1 MATTRP
7 AILTIALSI
16 LICLPALAE
25 VSENL
30 LKNGSFEEGL
40 GDNGI
45 PTGWSLYGGRD
56 ELRTITVTADAAL
69 AADGQHALVISDGSA
84 TGEVGLVQQVPATAG
99 EAYQASVMVRAVDDT
114 STFGAYMQFRFLP
127 SNRMW
132 QFDLEPA
139 ENGDYRQLAVK
150 ALAPEGTTHAVIYLY
165 THAHPTPK
173 VMVDNVRLVSGVEPP
188 PPGPAELVPP
198 QYDTLKDLRLET
210 AIVDAGRPAAC
221 IVAPAD
227 GRYSAAADKLQAAVR
242 AITGVEIPIVT
253 DEFAFGGTRPE
264 GNLIALGNR
273 STNRFIEQL
282 YNQYLC
288 LLDLKYPGPG
298 GSVVRSLHNM
308 RAEGVNVLFAGGSD
322 DAGVAAATDVL
333 IGKLREAGGGQGG
346 LTVGRLMEIQLPEGV
361 NPPDDVREMKI
372 WEASDMYRDTGYFG
386 WNSISKHM
394 AMYYM
399 TGREQHARE
408 MVRLAFPD
416 AEALKQITEI
426 DGERIENKD
435 DPLAGTYH
443 YNSHMMILFWDLI
456 EESPVF
462 SDEERLRITNAFARQ
477 LDHRKNEGVYT
488 LTQPPAL
495 VSSRHGQWSAV
506 SLYCLG
512 RYFNWYY
519 PNAIWEQC
527 VRGGELAF
535 ASLHRHSWVVGEA
548 DNLYWYATGTA
559 PILTYM
565 TLTGDRVPL
574 KNGVLPELL
583 KGQEIL
589 ASGHVPDWSLES
601 CSMGYLNKA
610 AYLTGGGR
618 WVEYRSR
625 CKTDTD
631 AFRLGQSYWPEESIV
646 AHEPDDMVGKWSIH
660 PLPEPVWLSRAT
672 GFDLDESFY
681 FGSFRTTTDENGD
694 FILIDGFNGQSR
706 NPYHAFAILE
716 LRLAGATLLKGYR
729 NQVLTRADGM
739 VEPTI
744 AIDAALRYADVVG
757 DTAACV
763 GEVPRA
769 AFCNW
774 RRTLAQRTGSY
785 ALVVDDVTFRA
796 DSDNMTIQTLW
807 ETAGGAWDP
816 ELNSLRVNS
825 DRAAVFSPG
834 VKRLR
839 ALNANYTSEPHEEN
853 SVGHLDSLDVLLL
866 RAKALGGWLQ
876 IEFDVEEETTAEV
889 YVEMLNFT
897 DRGIVDISLDGEVL
911 VREFDHYAGAATLR
925 RVPLGRHTLSA
936 GQHTLKLQAVN
947 WAQSKD
953 MCYIALSAV
962 GIEPV
967 GEEKTGQPAGFHI
980 LPCDV
985 MQAHAGP
992 FTTLEWTGPVKAGGN
1007 RRIFSLIG
1015 QSSGLPGAEVGCYR
1029 IADTAAALR
1038 LPQPAIAVA
1047 GEYRQVK
1054 GELVIAAED
1063 HLYAHGLDSI
1073 AWLGYRL
1080 IKADKPVDVDWD
1092 FDTGRLCIVANE
1104 PTRMAL
1110 SAGLATHQMRCESR
1124 GLRGVTNEDDG
1135 LYEFE
1140 LPAGRHEIINATLP
1154 DNARRVISSTLA
1166 GMVEDGA
1173 EKMAQAILDARA
1185 AAEIAA
1191 EPLQSA
1197 FTANLDGSVGDMLVV
1212 QTEQGPLTYVA
1223 AGDTLHV
1230 LDAAGKTLRT
1240 MEADGRIRVL
1250 CWWPENRLMLAGCV
1264 DEQVIAFDEQGQRKW
1279 VFTSKMDPAVF
1290 RAAKDYWF
1298 KSAPGHAG
1306 IHGLLTGEFIDGKQ
1320 QAFVGSACTLE
1331 IIDGDGQ
1338 LVKRM
1343 PIFWGPGRRFALIDA
1358 PDGSKNLLIAR
1369 QPTDSE
1375 RLAVV
1380 NSVTGKEAGRS
1391 FHGVPEGYTYIG
1403 AWAAMS
1409 RDHIFHTDLDGDGQK
1424 EVVSEINGVWNR
1436 VTVWNEAGQALYST
1450 DFGPGENIPY
1460 RNMRD
1465 LDVADL
1471 DGDGRQEII
1480 TATSAGLLVV
1490 LDYQCRKL
1498 WSVSLP
1504 SPASVLKAITPQ
1516 GAQRPV
1522 IYVGC
1527 DGGQVLVIDGTGAIT
1542 HIGAIDGTPTSIG
1555 EATLPGI
1562 GPVAVIAAGRGQVKA
1577 FGL

>member
-1 MATTRP
+1 MQLGMIGLGKMGANMRDRLRQGGHEVVGYDLNP
-7 AILTIALSI
+7 DVRDVDS
-16 LICLPALAE
+16 LPALVEALDAPRVVWVMVPHGAPTQSTVDELGELLAE
-25 VSENL
+25 GDLVIEGGNSHFTDDIKHHEQLGAKGIGYVDCGVSGGIWGVTEGYGL
-30 LKNGSFEEGL
+30 MCGGEAEWVEKAMPIFDTLRPEGPREEGWVHA
-40 GDNGI
+40 GDIGAGHYAKMVHNGI
-45 PTGWSLYGGRD
+45 EYGLMQAYAEGW
-56 ELRTITVTADAAL
+56 ELLEASDIVTHVPDVFESWREGTVIRSWLLDL
-69 AADGQHALVISDGSA
+69 
-84 TGEVGLVQQVPATAG
+84 
-99 EAYQASVMVRAVDDT
+99 MVRAMDDT

-646 AHEPDDMVGKWSIH
+646 AHEPDDMVGRWNIH
-660 PLPEPVWLSRAT
+660 PLPEPAWLSRGN

-774 RRTLAQRTGSY
+774 RRTLAQRTGVLLLDEPTTFLDVRHQLDLMHLLRRLVSEHGLAV
-785 ALVVDDVTFRA
+785 ALVLHDLNQAAGFADHMLLLAGGGVVARGRPTEVLTADHVRTAFEVDARVVVDDATGIP
-796 DSDNMTIQTLW
+796 TC
-807 ETAGGAWDP
+807 
-816 ELNSLRVNS
+816 
-825 DRAAVFSPG
+825 VFPG
-834 VKRLR
+834 R
-839 ALNANYTSEPHEEN
+839 
-853 SVGHLDSLDVLLL
+853 D
-866 RAKALGGWLQ
+866 
-876 IEFDVEEETTAEV
+876 
-889 YVEMLNFT
+889 
-897 DRGIVDISLDGEVL
+897 
-911 VREFDHYAGAATLR
+911 
-925 RVPLGRHTLSA
+925 
-936 GQHTLKLQAVN
+936 
-947 WAQSKD
+947 
-953 MCYIALSAV
+953 
-962 GIEPV
+962 
-967 GEEKTGQPAGFHI
+967 
-980 LPCDV
+980 
-985 MQAHAGP
+985 
-992 FTTLEWTGPVKAGGN
+992 
-1007 RRIFSLIG
+1007 
-1015 QSSGLPGAEVGCYR
+1015 
-1029 IADTAAALR
+1029 AAL
-1038 LPQPAIAVA
+1038 
-1047 GEYRQVK
+1047 
-1054 GELVIAAED
+1054 
-1063 HLYAHGLDSI
+1063 
-1073 AWLGYRL
+1073 
-1080 IKADKPVDVDWD
+1080 
-1092 FDTGRLCIVANE
+1092 
-1104 PTRMAL
+1104 
-1110 SAGLATHQMRCESR
+1110 
-1124 GLRGVTNEDDG
+1124 
-1135 LYEFE
+1135 
-1140 LPAGRHEIINATLP
+1140 
-1154 DNARRVISSTLA
+1154 
-1166 GMVEDGA
+1166 
-1173 EKMAQAILDARA
+1173 
-1185 AAEIAA
+1185 
-1191 EPLQSA
+1191 
-1197 FTANLDGSVGDMLVV
+1197 
-1212 QTEQGPLTYVA
+1212 
-1223 AGDTLHV
+1223 
-1230 LDAAGKTLRT
+1230 
-1240 MEADGRIRVL
+1240 
-1250 CWWPENRLMLAGCV
+1250 
-1264 DEQVIAFDEQGQRKW
+1264 
-1279 VFTSKMDPAVF
+1279 
-1290 RAAKDYWF
+1290 
-1298 KSAPGHAG
+1298 AP
-1306 IHGLLTGEFIDGKQ
+1306 
-1320 QAFVGSACTLE
+1320 
-1331 IIDGDGQ
+1331 
-1338 LVKRM
+1338 
-1343 PIFWGPGRRFALIDA
+1343 
-1358 PDGSKNLLIAR
+1358 
-1369 QPTDSE
+1369 
-1375 RLAVV
+1375 
-1380 NSVTGKEAGRS
+1380 
-1391 FHGVPEGYTYIG
+1391 
-1403 AWAAMS
+1403 
-1409 RDHIFHTDLDGDGQK
+1409 
-1424 EVVSEINGVWNR
+1424 
-1436 VTVWNEAGQALYST
+1436 
-1450 DFGPGENIPY
+1450 
-1460 RNMRD
+1460 
-1465 LDVADL
+1465 
-1471 DGDGRQEII
+1471 
-1480 TATSAGLLVV
+1480 
-1490 LDYQCRKL
+1490 
-1498 WSVSLP
+1498 
-1504 SPASVLKAITPQ
+1504 
-1516 GAQRPV
+1516 
-1522 IYVGC
+1522 
-1527 DGGQVLVIDGTGAIT
+1527 
-1542 HIGAIDGTPTSIG
+1542 
-1555 EATLPGI
+1555 
-1562 GPVAVIAAGRGQVKA
+1562 
-1577 FGL
+1577 